1 MSEGCAACCCC
12 RSAVSRWSPAGGQPP
27 ERPSCLPLLS
37 FPAKEG
43 KLLREGSRRS
53 SPGGGGGAELPPPP
67 PPAPGASRRA
77 ARPPLCFLPPHRGG
91 REGEREGREGRAG
104 RSGSAAA
111 LAATSV
117 PPPCAE
123 VPGGVRGRPGGGA
136 GGGGGRLPG
145 RPLRPAGEAGSRGG
159 GCGVGPWAAPPQGGC
174 GASTGRS
181 RRLLG
186 CGTATGTGVGCRVL
200 PLLGTPGRA
209 PRSPASAAAPPADR
223 GGQRRRPCSPRP
235 RSWLGSFSPVKFCV
249 PGEAL
254 FRVFSSSF

>member
-1 MSEGCAACCCC
+1 MEPGGRAAARAPFLPPPLVVPREG
-12 RSAVSRWSPAGGQPP
+12 RETYAGG
-27 ERPSCLPLLS
+27 E
-37 FPAKEG
+37 PAE
-43 KLLREGSRRS
+43 LA
-53 SPGGGGGAELPPPP
+53 GGGGGGERSCRRHHHL
-67 PPAPGASRRA
+67 PPAPPAAQPARLCASCRRTGGGV
-77 ARPPLCFLPPHRGG
+77 RERGKG
-91 REGEREGREGRAG
+91 GRAG
-104 RSGSAAA
+104 PAVAAPPRPWLPRQCRRPAPRCPAVSAAGP
-111 LAATSV
+111 AA
-117 PPPCAE
+117 
-123 VPGGVRGRPGGGA
+123 GL